1 MPRQRIPI
9 LQNEFLLHIDFLL
22 DGDDLAVLKN
32 NACLV
37 TGDAHGGCTRHA
49 SILNFELVVG

>member
-9 LQNEFLLHIDFLL
+9 LQNEFLLQTDFLL
-22 DGDDLAVLKN
+22 DGDDLAVLRN

-37 TGDAHGGCTRHA
+37 TGAGCDRHA
-49 SILNFELVVG
+49 SILNFDLVIK